1 MRDGKLRFGKLKKYL
16 PNITKRMLTL
26 QLRKM
31 EQNKLVKRTVYA
43 QVPPK
48 VEYELT
54 EIGMEISPILS
65 MLEEW
70 GEKNLY
76 LPSDLGYVY
85 SQADTMQKR
94 EFVNLV
100 FEQNL
105 YYKEGIFR
113 TPTMLQI
120 FTHKVLE
127 MKEKGYFIYKKKRRI
142 LTIPL

>member
-1 MRDGKLRFGKLKKYL
+1 
-16 PNITKRMLTL
+16 MLTL

-48 VEYELT
+48 IEYELT

-76 LPSDLGYVY
+76 LLSDLGYVY

-120 FTHKVLE
+120 FTHKAL
-127 MKEKGYFIYKKKRRI
+127 
-142 LTIPL
+142 

>member
-1 MRDGKLRFGKLKKYL
+1 
-16 PNITKRMLTL
+16 MLTL

-85 SQADTMQKR
+85 SQADTM
-94 EFVNLV
+94 
-100 FEQNL
+100 
-105 YYKEGIFR
+105 
-113 TPTMLQI
+113 
-120 FTHKVLE
+120 
-127 MKEKGYFIYKKKRRI
+127 
-142 LTIPL
+142 